1 MGGVIDWKGDKNET
15 VIREWCIWKLLS
27 ICRCYK
33 IQKTSFY
40 DNEIRD
46 RLSCIIADIFNKKEE
61 IELVES
67 TVAYN
72 HIHVL
77 VKTQVDPSKVGQLLF
92 GASSRILRKEFPV
105 LVEQIPK
112 GLWGGK
118 SFEPIVDK
126 NHLDN
131 CISYIRR
138 HQPDNT
144 KI

>member
-1 MGGVIDWKGDKNET
+1 MKQ
-15 VIREWCIWKLLS
+15 LS
-27 ICRCYK
+27 ENDAYENYYQFVGATKYRK
-33 IQKTSFY
+33 PLFY

-46 RLSCIIADIFNKKEE
+46 RSSCIIADIFNKKEE

-77 VKTQVDPSKVGQLLF
+77 VKTQVDLSKVGQLLF

>member
-1 MGGVIDWKGDKNET
+1 MKQ
-15 VIREWCIWKLLS
+15 LS
-27 ICRCYK
+27 ENDAYENYYQFVGATKYRK
-33 IQKTSFY
+33 PLFY

-46 RLSCIIADIFNKKEE
+46 RLSCIIADILNKKEE

-92 GASSRILRKEFPV
+92 VGGVKNIEKRISCSCRTNTKRFM
-105 LVEQIPK
+105 
-112 GLWGGK
+112 GGK

>member
-1 MGGVIDWKGDKNET
+1 MKQ
-15 VIREWCIWKLLS
+15 LS
-27 ICRCYK
+27 ENDAYENYYQFVGATKYRK
-33 IQKTSFY
+33 PLFY

-112 GLWGGK
+112 GLRGGK